1 MTLILSFDP
10 AQTTGY
16 AYYDDQAPLA
26 AIEAGTIKCIGESY
40 EDKAASLGRSL
51 VKIIKAKRPDFIAIE
66 MPIRTQPGQQ
76 KRNVKFMGEE
86 QQIESSGSGLNAVI
100 SSNQLVGAISA
111 IVGAYNI
118 EFVTIAPVTW
128 RKSFLGFGTHKGWT
142 RQDWKKAVRDR
153 CASLRIVV
161 TNSDQ
166 ADAVGIAFAASH
178 HAAVRALKAKVA
190 A

>member
-10 AQTTGY
+10 AQTTGF
-16 AYYDDQAPLA
+16 AWYDDQAPLA
-26 AIEAGTIKCIGESY
+26 AIEAGTIKCIGETY
-40 EDKAASLGRSL
+40 EDKAASLGRAL
-51 VKIIKAKRPDFIAIE
+51 VKLIKARRPDFIAIE

-76 KRNVKFMGEE
+76 RRNVKFMGEE
-86 QQIESSGSGLNAVI
+86 QQVEASGSGLNAVI

-118 EFVTIAPVTW
+118 PFVTIPSVTW
-128 RKSFLGFGTHKGWT
+128 RKAFLGFGTHRGWS
-142 RQDWKKAVRDR
+142 RKDWKKAVRDR

-161 TNSDQ
+161 TNDDQ
-166 ADAVGIAFAASH
+166 ADAVGICFAASH
-178 HAAVRALKAKVA
+178 HTALKALRARIA

>member
-26 AIEAGTIKCIGESY
+26 AIEAGTIKCVGESY
-40 EDKAASLGRSL
+40 EDKAASLGKAL
-51 VKIIKAKRPDFIAIE
+51 VKIIKAKRPDFVAIE

-76 KRNVKFMGEE
+76 KRNVKFMGEVE
-86 QQIESSGSGLNAVI
+86 QVEASGSGLNAVI
-100 SSNQLVGAISA
+100 SSNQLVGAIAA
-111 IVGAYNI
+111 IVGAYGI
-118 EFVTIAPVTW
+118 DFVTIPSVTW
-128 RKSFLGFGTHKGWT
+128 RKHFLGFGTHRGWT
-142 RQDWKKAVRDR
+142 RQDWKKAVRDK

-166 ADAVGIAFAASH
+166 ADAVGIAFSASH
-178 HAAVRALKAKVA
+178 NMAVRALKARA
-190 A
+190 AA

>member
-1 MTLILSFDP
+1 MIILAFDP

-26 AIEAGTIKCIGESY
+26 AIEAGTIKCIGENY
-40 EDKAASLGRSL
+40 EDKAASLGRAL
-51 VKIIKAKRPDFIAIE
+51 VKIIKTKRPDFIAIE
-66 MPIRTQPGQQ
+66 MPIRTQPAQ
-76 KRNVKFMGEE
+76 RRTVKFMGEDE
-86 QQIESSGSGLNAVI
+86 QVEAGGSGLNAVI

-118 EFVTIAPVTW
+118 PFVTIPSVTW
-128 RKSFLGFGTHKGWT
+128 RKAFLGFGTHKGWG
-142 RQDWKKAVRDR
+142 RKDWKKAVRDR

-161 TNSDQ
+161 TNDDQ
-166 ADAVGIAFAASH
+166 ADAVGIAFAGAH
-178 HAAVRALKAKVA
+178 HMVVRALKAKVA